1 MVPEQSTRKQNCR
14 HTEVNFNTC
23 TFSTF
28 QQNGAFWLTFAHF
41 YLFIPSI
48 RYYIFATLHV
58 CGKRCHQIR
67 YAHEKLNIYHAT
79 ESCKTIKKTN
89 ERMEERTRT
98 KTNGRILLQIAYI
111 EGKPNVR
118 VNTKTSER
126 EMKRG
131 ANSCDASA
139 FVWVGNHQKLVVCLR
154 ASLLYTTQWC
164 CALENGN
171 RIHILHNIHLFF
183 TQFHRLSPSLFRS
196 FHNHLPVRL
205 FALTF
210 LSHFFSLSLCSSI
223 LQRRRTFHMRKNPS
237 NFTSCLFTTSV
248 SDSPSITS
256 NLPFYG

>member
-1 MVPEQSTRKQNCR
+1 
-14 HTEVNFNTC
+14 
-23 TFSTF
+23 
-28 QQNGAFWLTFAHF
+28 
-41 YLFIPSI
+41 
-48 RYYIFATLHV
+48 
-58 CGKRCHQIR
+58 
-67 YAHEKLNIYHAT
+67 
-79 ESCKTIKKTN
+79 
-89 ERMEERTRT
+89 MEERTRT

-210 LSHFFSLSLCSSI
+210 LSHFFSLALLFQSP
-223 LQRRRTFHMRKNPS
+223 TFNHSVFMSKNFSHEEKPIK
-237 NFTSCLFTTSV
+237 FY
-248 SDSPSITS
+248 I
-256 NLPFYG
+256 LPFYYISFRFPKHHFKLAILWVILDLLIHIQISLNPFMTVNSGVD